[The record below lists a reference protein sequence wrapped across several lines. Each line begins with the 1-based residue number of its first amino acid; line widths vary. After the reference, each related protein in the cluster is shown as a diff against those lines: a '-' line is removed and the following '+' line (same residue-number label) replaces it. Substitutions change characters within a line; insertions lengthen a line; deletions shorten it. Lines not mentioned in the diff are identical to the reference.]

1 MFILKETENSD
12 LRCGSDIATFETLA
26 EAQDKMRGEYQ
37 KTVDIMGG
45 NFETEESGDCS
56 PDNQRWATIS
66 AMAAHIQNCMDAYDW
81 EIMEDPN
88 WVKKQ
93 QNGSGVYDSNSRELM
108 LGDKVVLLDRFCGTI
123 VFESG
128 CYGVGFD
135 SQNSIDWEYLK
146 RQIEPVTGCRNAPAF
161 CYNDN
166 FVSLWEL
173 LWNFGGIEHEN
184 DVCAVLKIVEEG

>member
-12 LRCGSDIATFETLA
+12 VRCVSTVTNFATLED
-26 EAQDKMRGEYQ
+26 AQQKMHELYEKTKVLLGGTFDAGENESICPEDQ
-37 KTVDIMGG
+37 K
-45 NFETEESGDCS
+45 
-56 PDNQRWATIS
+56 WATATS
-66 AMAAHIQNCMDAYDW
+66 DMAHIQDGVDAYDW

-88 WVKKQ
+88 WVKKHHD
-93 QNGSGVYDSNSRELM
+93 GSGVYDNNLRELM
-108 LGDKVVLLDRFCGTI
+108 LGDKVILLDRFHGTVI
-123 VFESG
+123 FESG
-128 CYGVGFD
+128 AYGIGFD
-135 SQNSIDWEYLK
+135 AENTLDWEYIK
-146 RQIEPVTGCRNAPAF
+146 SQIEPVTGCRNAPAF